1 MANRLFILGNGVDWC
16 EKSLQGIKEHENI
29 YLLNKKIPVEGNI
42 KNKLAKLY
50 FSYKINSKI
59 QLPFK
64 SFWYKDIKKYIK
76 KNINDGDE
84 LCVLI
89 YDHITFGGEVSFSK
103 YLRKEFKNI
112 KLVYI
117 FTNIVNYT
125 AAMEKKYLDKL
136 NDWYDVV
143 YAFDLEDSKKYN
155 FKYFPLIYSYNHIDV
170 KEKNQVFY
178 VGKAKDRY
186 NMLMNCYD
194 KLEELG
200 INRKFYI
207 VDVPEENQKHK
218 DEIQYNKFLTY
229 NEFLKNIQESS
240 CLIDIIQGESTG
252 FTIKTCEAVY
262 YDKLLITTNQN
273 VKNAPFYDERYILV
287 INSAE
292 DITKEFFEK
301 AGQVKYSDEG
311 KAYFSV
317 DTFLNKLYKDLSI

>member
-1 MANRLFILGNGVDWC
+1 
-16 EKSLQGIKEHENI
+16 
-29 YLLNKKIPVEGNI
+29 
-42 KNKLAKLY
+42 
-50 FSYKINSKI
+50 
-59 QLPFK
+59 
-64 SFWYKDIKKYIK
+64 
-76 KNINDGDE
+76 
-84 LCVLI
+84 
-89 YDHITFGGEVSFSK
+89 
-103 YLRKEFKNI
+103 
-112 KLVYI
+112 
-117 FTNIVNYT
+117 
-125 AAMEKKYLDKL
+125 MEKKYLDKL

-229 NEFLKNIQESS
+229 NECLKNIQESS

>member
-42 KNKLAKLY
+42 KNKLAKIY

-89 YDHITFGGEVSFSK
+89 YDHNTFGGEVSFSK

-229 NEFLKNIQESS
+229 NECLKNIQESS